1 MGVLDG
7 KVAIVTGAGRGLGRS
22 HALLLASEG
31 AQVVV
36 NDPGGE
42 WDGKGSDSRPAQQVV
57 EEIEAAGGA
66 AVANFD
72 SCSDWKAAEG
82 LIQQAVDGYGDLNIL
97 VNNAGI
103 LRDKM
108 SYNMDEDDWD
118 SVINVHLKGHFAPTH
133 FAAGYW
139 RTRAKA
145 GDPVYGRIIN
155 TSSESG
161 LFGNAGQANY
171 AAAKGGIVA
180 LTVVMARELA
190 KIGVT
195 SNAIAPR
202 ARTRMTEQTFAGFGS
217 VEEGQFDAWAPENIS
232 PLIGWLASPDAA
244 EVTGQTFIVWGSEI
258 QLVRSWSLGGKID
271 AGGKRWTVD
280 ELSNA
285 ADTLFAKQ
293 DKGLAPGFGLL
304 E

>member
-7 KVAIVTGAGRGLGRS
+7 KVAIVTGAGRGLGRA

-31 AQVVV
+31 AQIVV

-42 WDGKGSDSRPAQQVV
+42 WDGKGSDNRPAQQVV

-72 SCSDWKAAEG
+72 SCSDWGAAERMV
-82 LIQQAVDGYGDLNIL
+82 QQAVGTYGDLNIL

-118 SVINVHLKGHFAPTH
+118 SVIDVHLKGHFAPTH

-139 RTRAKA
+139 RGRSKA

-171 AAAKGGIVA
+171 AAAKAGIVA

-190 KIGVT
+190 KVGVT
-195 SNAIAPR
+195 ANAIAPR
-202 ARTRMTEQTFAGFGS
+202 ARTRMTEKTFEGFGA

-232 PLIGWLASPDAA
+232 PLVGWLASPDAA
-244 EVTGQTFIVWGSEI
+244 DVSGQTFIVWGSEI

-271 AGGKRWTVD
+271 AGGKPWTVD
-280 ELSNA
+280 ELSSA

-293 DKGLAPGFGLL
+293 DRGPASFGLL

>member
-1 MGVLDG
+1 MV
-7 KVAIVTGAGRGLGRS
+7 
-22 HALLLASEG
+22 
-31 AQVVV
+31 
-36 NDPGGE
+36 
-42 WDGKGSDSRPAQQVV
+42 
-57 EEIEAAGGA
+57 
-66 AVANFD
+66 
-72 SCSDWKAAEG
+72 
-82 LIQQAVDGYGDLNIL
+82 QQAVDTYGDLNIL

-118 SVINVHLKGHFAPTH
+118 SVIDVHLKGHFAPTH

-139 RTRAKA
+139 RGRSKA

-171 AAAKGGIVA
+171 AAAKAGIVA

-190 KIGVT
+190 KVGVT
-195 SNAIAPR
+195 ANAIAPR
-202 ARTRMTEQTFAGFGS
+202 ARTRMTEKTFEGFGA

-232 PLIGWLASPDAA
+232 PLVGWLASPDAA
-244 EVTGQTFIVWGSEI
+244 DVSGQTFIVWGSEI

-271 AGGKRWTVD
+271 AGGKPWTVD
-280 ELSNA
+280 ELSSA

-293 DKGLAPGFGLL
+293 DRGPASFGLL